1 MMSFLSFNIALI
13 LQTSLLP
20 ALSTIFMS
28 FAWYAHFKDQS
39 AKP

>member
-1 MMSFLSFNIALI
+1 MSFLPFNIPLI

-28 FAWYAHFKDQS
+28 FAW
-39 AKP
+39 